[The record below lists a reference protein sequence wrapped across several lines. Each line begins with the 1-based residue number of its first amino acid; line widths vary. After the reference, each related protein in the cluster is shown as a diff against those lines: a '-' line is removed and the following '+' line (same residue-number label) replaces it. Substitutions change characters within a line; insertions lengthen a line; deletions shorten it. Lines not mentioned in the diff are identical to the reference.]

1 MIEYEITESD
11 RRLKAIFFFL
21 GAFFGINIGKLLFD
35 EKYRYYLYVNMPDI
49 IHSYDKHKDEL
60 LNQLCYIQQEYKIP
74 TSLSKEEFGEFL
86 DGIKERR
93 LQRRAEKDQEKEKR
107 RKEGIKERIETDVYL
122 IKMEGKYNEEIDKQR
137 QELLKRLE

>member
-1 MIEYEITESD
+1 
-11 RRLKAIFFFL
+11 
-21 GAFFGINIGKLLFD
+21 
-35 EKYRYYLYVNMPDI
+35 MPDI